1 MGRIVYTVVKRRN
14 PSTAVVK
21 YYPARVG
28 SERLSTDDV
37 IDYIGENSQLPRAA
51 VPSAVSAIL
60 KTITNFVLNGHS
72 VELPRLGIFSAT
84 IQEPQQTEATTADA
98 YRLTKDAKIM
108 VRFRPTSSL
117 TQELTYGI
125 SYVSVKEA
133 AAEGV

>member
-14 PSTAVVK
+14 PATAGVK

-84 IQEPQQTEATTADA
+84 IQEPQQTEATSADA

>member
-14 PSTAVVK
+14 PSTAAVK

-84 IQEPQQTEATTADA
+84 IQEPQQTEATSADA

>member
-1 MGRIVYTVVKRRN
+1 MGRIVYTVVKRRD
-14 PSTAVVK
+14 PSTASVK

-84 IQEPQQTEATTADA
+84 IQEPQQTEATSADA

>member
-14 PSTAVVK
+14 PSTAGVK

-84 IQEPQQTEATTADA
+84 IQEPQQTEATSADA